1 MEAVRD
7 SATVYY
13 STMDSPVGRLTI
25 CCSEKG
31 VLQVAV
37 GRRSTSKPGNPDGNR
52 QPRLQWVRSRE
63 KTRQLE
69 TQLAE
74 YFAGRRRK
82 FPVRLD
88 LRGTPFQR
96 KVWEALRSIPYGE
109 TRSYADVARR
119 IGRPRAARAVGQ
131 ANRWNPVAILVPCH
145 RVIAA
150 DGGLGG
156 YASGL
161 RVKKFLLQLE
171 QGRSPL
177 R

>member
-1 MEAVRD
+1 ME
-7 SATVYY
+7 TVYY

-25 CCSEKG
+25 CCTEKG

-37 GRRSTSKPGNPDGNR
+37 GRRFPSEPGNPDGSR
-52 QPRLQWVRSRE
+52 QVQSRWVRSKE
-63 KTRQLE
+63 KARQVE

-74 YFAGRRRK
+74 YFSGRRRK

-88 LRGTPFQR
+88 LRGTSFQR
-96 KVWEALRSIPYGE
+96 KVWEALRSIPYGK

-119 IGRPRAARAVGQ
+119 IGRPRAARAVGM
-131 ANRWNPVAILVPCH
+131 ANHWNPVAILVPCH

>member
-1 MEAVRD
+1 ME
-7 SATVYY
+7 TVCY

-25 CCSEKG
+25 CCSKRG
-31 VLQVAV
+31 VLQVAA
-37 GRRSTSKPGNPDGNR
+37 GRRFSSKPGNPDGNR
-52 QPRLQWVRSRE
+52 QPRLQWVLSRK
-63 KTRQLE
+63 KTQRVK

-82 FPVRLD
+82 FTVRHD

-96 KVWEALRSIPYGE
+96 KVWEALRMIPYGE
-109 TRSYADVARR
+109 TRSYADIARQIR
-119 IGRPRAARAVGQ
+119 RPRAFRAVGM
-131 ANRWNPVAILVPCH
+131 ANHQNPVAILVPCH

-161 RVKKFLLQLE
+161 RVKNFLLQLE
-171 QGRSPL
+171 RGRSRL

>member
-1 MEAVRD
+1 MEAVHN

-37 GRRSTSKPGNPDGNR
+37 GRRSTSKPGDANGR
-52 QPRLQWVRSRE
+52 RLARPQWVRSRE

-69 TQLAE
+69 KQLAG

-119 IGRPRAARAVGQ
+119 IGRPRAARAVGM
-131 ANRWNPVAILVPCH
+131 ANHWNPVAILVPCH

-171 QGRSPL
+171 QRRSRL